1 MFSKI
6 FNRGVKVNGVL
17 AAGAVLDGTAP
28 VGGHVYWVKAKT
40 SAGYAAFYKEHFVQY
55 DNGKSS
61 IYHTITDAISACTA
75 NAGDVIYV
83 AADYTETRTSAI
95 TVNKAGVSI
104 IGLGSGQLRPTIT
117 GNGTIDAINVTA
129 ANVTIENLRFAAPGT
144 DDQTSDINVAA
155 AGCTIRNTFHIGS
168 TTSKNKTDIITVA
181 SGGDD
186 LLVEGVYA
194 YNTVVDCV
202 SWLSL
207 EAAVARPVIRNC
219 VVQGQF
225 STGVLMDEATAT
237 LATIRNNVFKN
248 TKAATAVVT
257 FTTGNTTGVMSQNF
271 CSGRHTT
278 IASNIVPGTG
288 MDFHQNY
295 VVEEAALN
303 AIIIP
308 AADAD

>member
-1 MFSKI
+1 MALLTRVTLPNGAL
-6 FNRGVKVNGVL
+6 FNTSQTFLG
-17 AAGAVLDGTAP
+17 AGNLFTTGT
-28 VGGHVYWVKAKT
+28 VRFVD
-40 SAGYAAFYKEHFVQY
+40 SATGSNDNSGT
-55 DNGKSS
+55 DNGAPKATLVGAQTASTAS
-61 IYHTITDAISACTA
+61 KGDVVVMLPAHSETISAVQTL
-75 NAGDVIYV
+75 
-83 AADYTETRTSAI
+83 S
-95 TVNKAGVSI
+95 KAGVNYVG
-104 IGLGSGQLRPTIT
+104 IGQGMLRPSFQTAAA
-117 GNGTIDAINVTA
+117 IDTFSLTA
-129 ANVTIENLRFAAPGT
+129 ANITLQNINFPFTTT
-144 DDQTSDINVAA
+144 DDATAYINVAA
-155 AGCTIRNTFHIGS
+155 AGATIRGCRMIGS
-168 TTSKNKTDIITVA
+168 TTSINVTDMITVA

-186 LLVEGVYA
+186 ILVEGNIA
-194 YNTVVDCV
+194 YNTVTDCV

-207 EAAVARPVIRNC
+207 EAAVARAQIIGN

-237 LATIRNNVFKN
+237 LATIQSNIFKN

-257 FTTGNTTGVMSQNF
+257 FTTGNTTGVMSNNF

-288 MDFHQNY
+288 MDFHENY